1 MEISMVRGICQRL
14 EEYSIK
20 YPQEVLFVRLE
31 ADGHFDEVA
40 IFKGF
45 SSSLMHPTAFDPD
58 MPVIPDD
65 AKILEVDRAKAPY
78 NPKVPEYIERNITW
92 AQFKKKMAKAGI
104 KI

>member
-1 MEISMVRGICQRL
+1 METSMVSRICQQL

-31 ADGHFDEVA
+31 AGGQSDEIA

-58 MPVIPDD
+58 LPIIPDN
-65 AKILEVDRAKAPY
+65 ANILSVDRAKAPY
-78 NPKVPEYIERNITW
+78 NPKTPDYIEKGLSW
-92 AQFKKKMAKAGI
+92 DKFKKQMTKAGI
-104 KI
+104 KV